1 MHLKK
6 LQSAYV
12 WNIYRQL
19 TEQFLH
25 KTAGMQHK
33 QIEAFFKPKVLEPLQ
48 KVIRTKIHISAQSA
62 QHNQNQNTPQKD
74 YLKLKLVI
82 PETDQN
88 LINKTD
94 FKHLENYIQQMN
106 SDKQYTAPLRIL
118 FAGNDSQFNDFVHV
132 YVSKVL
138 QMKPI
143 LLRDQERYKE
153 IEPND
158 RRQTFNVSNTNNRST
173 IQSQSN
179 QNRNIQQPSVQ
190 SFTNLEFRVYVVPPP
205 MSINESDHVDQ
216 TINTLAHYIAMRD
229 QLYCCNIYQQFA
241 INPLSNELKTST
253 TLSDLLNNS
262 IKHYLEDACRVLNL
276 NIFKIELYETNRPKM
291 VEEHF

>member
-1 MHLKK
+1 MAEDFPQVDCHSLNKEADKKFTNIHQLVFLFCNPKSPSYTIFKALPIARFEEGDLVPFSTYNNIRYTFIKNLFKSYDLYDQDFKMHLKK

-82 PETDQN
+82 PDTDQN
-88 LINKTD
+88 LINKAD

-143 LLRDQERYKE
+143 LLRD
-153 IEPND
+153 
-158 RRQTFNVSNTNNRST
+158 
-173 IQSQSN
+173 
-179 QNRNIQQPSVQ
+179 
-190 SFTNLEFRVYVVPPP
+190 
-205 MSINESDHVDQ
+205 
-216 TINTLAHYIAMRD
+216 
-229 QLYCCNIYQQFA
+229 
-241 INPLSNELKTST
+241 
-253 TLSDLLNNS
+253 
-262 IKHYLEDACRVLNL
+262 
-276 NIFKIELYETNRPKM
+276 
-291 VEEHF
+291 